1 MIVDIE
7 IIKNVI
13 DKEYKDLR
21 VNVYYFH
28 AHIYFENLKLGNK
41 FRNKIIKIFNE
52 DDNLN
57 ITNIQGSENFQDL
70 YYHNY
75 FTFEVLFTK
84 NIYYDFT
91 VWLQLYRDD
100 KINIMVHPITEN
112 LYEDH
117 VIHQYWYG
125 EKINLDYK
133 NFINKSYKETNLTKY
148 DVIECII
155 NHKWSVLHKN
165 GMIKNLED

>member
-1 MIVDIE
+1 MIVDIDV
-7 IIKNVI
+7 IKNVL
-13 DKEYKDLR
+13 DNEYKNLR

-28 AHIYFENLKLGNK
+28 AHIYFETLKLGNK
-41 FRNKIIKIFNE
+41 FRNKIIKVFNE

-70 YYHNY
+70 YSPHDY

-100 KINIMVHPITEN
+100 KINIMIHPITEN

-125 EKINLDYK
+125 EKINFDYNK
-133 NFINKSYKETNLTKY
+133 FINKSYKETKLTKY
-148 DVIECII
+148 DVIDCII
-155 NHKWSVLHKN
+155 NHKWYILYEN
-165 GMIKNLED
+165 GMIKNI